1 MGFIAS
7 YLHNMRTSGQLC
19 VRIGFLCLVSLLDG
33 MVDSCIGPALRDLQ
47 CILNVTLQKVSLF
60 LPTFSTGKMI
70 GALLFLKI
78 RGRFN
83 TYGVAATTIT
93 VSSCLLSIVPV
104 VPSFWISLGLLGAAG
119 LADGTAVHAKVL
131 LSGELSKEHAASI
144 HIINLAMSAGDFT
157 GPIVISFFL
166 RETSHTESI
175 NSIGNTTLPSNSIS
189 AQSQGN
195 ICNFRSDVMYGFL
208 VFGSVGVLVFTSYV
222 LALPVFQEEN
232 ATNENHPEEK
242 SLASVSPRDAL
253 FLSLIVLYTAVCG
266 PMIFVYGQYLPT
278 FGFHSRLHQS
288 TWHVTRMF
296 LSFYAGIMIG
306 RVLGT
311 LISLIVSQTVLIY
324 VCTVG
329 GMAVSVMLACVSELD
344 ATWLW
349 VGTSVLAVVCSPVF
363 SGVQTWALEVN
374 EHKNVLYGIASIGD
388 MAGYSAL
395 SLVTG
400 QLMAY
405 FFVEAL
411 NYVLVFVSSL
421 QLLLIILLYLTARKQ
436 DRSENIGYSS
446 IK

>member
-1 MGFIAS
+1 M
-7 YLHNMRTSGQLC
+7 NTSGQLC

-47 CILNVTLQKVSLF
+47 CILNVTLRKVSLF
-60 LPTFSTGKMI
+60 LPTFSTGRMI

-83 TYGVAATTIT
+83 TYGVAASTIT

-144 HIINLAMSAGDFT
+144 HIINLAISAGDFT
-157 GPIVISFFL
+157 GPLVISPFL
-166 RETSHTESI
+166 RETNHMESI
-175 NSIGNTTLPSNSIS
+175 TCASGNTTLPSNNIS
-189 AQSQGN
+189 EQSQGD
-195 ICNFRSDVMYGFL
+195 ICNFRSDVMYGFF
-208 VFGSVGVLVFTSYV
+208 VFGSLGVLVFTSYV

-242 SLASVSPRDAL
+242 SLASLSTRDAL

-288 TWHVTRMF
+288 TWQVTRVF

-311 LISLIVSQTVLIY
+311 LTSLIVSQTVLIY

-329 GMAVSVMLACVSELD
+329 GMAVSVILVCVSELD
-344 ATWLW
+344 TTWLW
-349 VGTSVLAVVCSPVF
+349 VITIVLAVVCSPVF
-363 SGVQTWALEVN
+363 SGVQTWALEAN
-374 EHKNVLYGIASIGD
+374 GYKNVLYGIASIGD

-436 DRSENIGYSS
+436 DRSENIGYST